1 MAIKITGIGSYVP
14 DKVLTN
20 QDLEKMVDTSDE
32 WITTRTGIQVRHIS
46 EPEVPTSDLALEAA
60 KRAMEMAGITAE
72 QLDLI
77 SVATVTGDYHF
88 PSTACVLQDKLGA
101 TPRCACYDLQAAC
114 SGLLY
119 SNEVATSMLKH
130 RKHAKYALVIGAE
143 KLSGIVDWTDR
154 STCVL
159 FGDGASALVLE
170 KDETDT
176 GDDTLLTTVLGAK
189 GGNAQI
195 LKIAAGGSVLPASHE
210 TIDNKQHYIQMGGP
224 EVFKLAVTAMANA
237 SREALEEFNLSVDQI
252 RWIIPHQANKRIID
266 AVASRLGATQEQVY
280 VNVHRY
286 GNTSAASIGICLDEI
301 VRGGMIKP
309 GDYVLLTSFGAG
321 MTWGAS
327 LLRWK

>member
-1 MAIKITGIGSYVP
+1 MAVKIAGIGSYVP
-14 DKVLTN
+14 DRILTN
-20 QDLEKMVDTSDE
+20 FDLEKMVDTSDE
-32 WITTRTGIQVRHIS
+32 WITTRTGIQERHIS
-46 EPEVPTSDLALEAA
+46 EPDVPTSDLALPAA
-60 KRAMEMAGITAE
+60 LRAMEMAGITAE
-72 QLDLI
+72 QLDII

-88 PSTACVLQDKLGA
+88 PSTACVLQEKLGA
-101 TPRCACYDLQAAC
+101 TSRCACYDLQAAC
-114 SGLLY
+114 SGLIY
-119 SNEVATSMLKH
+119 SNDVATAMLKH
-130 RKHAKYALVIGAE
+130 RKNAKYALVVGAE

-170 KDETDT
+170 KDEEDH
-176 GDDTLLTTVLGAK
+176 GDDTLLTTVLGAR

-195 LKIAAGGSVLPASHE
+195 LKIAAGGSVLPPSHE
-210 TIDNKQHYIQMGGP
+210 TIDNKQHFIQMGGP
-224 EVFKLAVTAMANA
+224 EVFKLAVTAMTSA
-237 SREALEEFNLSVDQI
+237 SKEALAEFGLTIDQI
-252 RWIIPHQANKRIID
+252 RWVIPHQANKRIID
-266 AVASRLGATQEQVY
+266 AVGSRLGASEEQVY

-321 MTWGAS
+321 MTWGSA